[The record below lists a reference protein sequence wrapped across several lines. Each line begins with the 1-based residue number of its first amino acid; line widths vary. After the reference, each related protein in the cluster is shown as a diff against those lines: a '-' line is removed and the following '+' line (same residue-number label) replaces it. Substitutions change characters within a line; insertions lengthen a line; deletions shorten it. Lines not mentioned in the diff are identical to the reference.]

1 MAVWVAMLLRL
12 AQAGA
17 GAVVLARLARGRSRR
32 PPLAAARTRERVSV
46 VIPARDEAARI
57 GPCLAG
63 LAADPDVLRGDRRR
77 RRLHGR
83 HGRDR
88 RGGGRAGG
96 SHRAHPPRAGWVGK
110 PWALQ
115 QGLEAARG
123 DVVVA
128 LDADTRPRPG
138 LLGALAAALDDA
150 DLVTAGARFTTAG
163 WVHPAMLAT
172 LVYRFGPAD
181 APRAGRRGWWPTGR

>member
-1 MAVWVAMLLRL
+1 MAVCGAMLLRL

-32 PPLAAARTRERVSV
+32 PPLAAARAEARVSV

-63 LAADPDVLRGDRRR
+63 LAGDPDVFEVLVVDDGCTDATAAIARAAGARVVPGARR
-77 RRLHGR
+77 
-83 HGRDR
+83 D
-88 RGGGRAGG
+88 
-96 SHRAHPPRAGWVGK
+96 GWIGK
-110 PWALQ
+110 PSALQ

-123 DVVVA
+123 EIGVA

-138 LLGALAAALDDA
+138 LVGALARALEEA
-150 DLVTAGARFTTAG
+150 DLVTAGARFAAAG
-163 WVHPAMLAT
+163 W
-172 LVYRFGPAD
+172 
-181 APRAGRRGWWPTGR
+181 